1 MSKPVNPDANSPAE
15 YALGLIRGEERR
27 EMDAQLATDDGL
39 RLQVERW
46 QSVFAPLENGDDA
59 EAPPAGLFEKILN
72 RIDDSESQ
80 LPGTLT
86 LRGAVADWITY
97 SPGITYRVLHV
108 DEKLKR
114 QSLLVKMQPG
124 AVYKSHG
131 HDIDEECLVIEGDL
145 RYGDLHLHAGDFHLA
160 TPAMVH
166 PVGRTETGCL
176 LHVVVGLDI

>member
-1 MSKPVNPDANSPAE
+1 MSKPVNPDANGPAE

-27 EMDAQLATDDGL
+27 EMDAQLASDDGL
-39 RLQVERW
+39 RSQVERW
-46 QSVFAPLENGDDA
+46 QGVFAQLESGNDA

-72 RIDDSESQ
+72 RIDAGGLQ

-86 LRGAVADWITY
+86 LRGATADWIEY

-108 DEKLKR
+108 DETLKR
-114 QSLLVKMQPG
+114 QSLLVKMEPG
-124 AVYKSHG
+124 AVYKAHG
-131 HDIDEECLVIEGDL
+131 HDINEECLVIEGDL
-145 RYGDLHLHAGDFHLA
+145 RFGDLHLHTGDFHLA

-166 PVGRTETGCL
+166 PTGRTEQGCL